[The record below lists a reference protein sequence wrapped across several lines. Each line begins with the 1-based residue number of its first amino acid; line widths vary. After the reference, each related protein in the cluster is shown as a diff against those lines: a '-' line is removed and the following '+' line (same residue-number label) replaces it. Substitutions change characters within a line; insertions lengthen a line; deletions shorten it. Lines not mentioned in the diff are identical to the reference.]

1 MMLKYQARREVYI
14 LSQKDDHILPA
25 LTLLGGFGSG
35 VLTTRNPALVEAI
48 PWALPR
54 GDKGPV
60 QLMMQGDEDDVLKSK
75 SKKVG
80 SLYAMVKPLEK
91 KTAAAQEAPLERLHS
106 LRQAA
111 SHGQKR
117 EAPLCYPVLGGGA

>member
-1 MMLKYQARREVYI
+1 MMLKDQARREVYI

-25 LTLLGGFGSG
+25 LTLLGGFGGG
-35 VLTTRNPALVEAI
+35 VLQTRNDAVVEAI
-48 PWALPR
+48 PWALPK
-54 GDKGPV
+54 GDKESV
-60 QLMMQGDEDDVLKSK
+60 QLQVQGDDDDIKGK
-75 SKKVG
+75 SKKAG
-80 SLYAMVKPLEK
+80 SLYTMVKPLEK

-111 SHGQKR
+111 SHWQKR

>member
-1 MMLKYQARREVYI
+1 MMLKDQARREVYI

-60 QLMMQGDEDDVLKSK
+60 QLMMQGDEDDMLKSK
-75 SKKVG
+75 STEG
-80 SLYAMVKPLEK
+80 WHALYRPWSSPVEK
-91 KTAAAQEAPLERLHS
+91 KTRLAAQAGTFWRGS
-106 LRQAA
+106 TA
-111 SHGQKR
+111 
-117 EAPLCYPVLGGGA
+117 